1 MKQKSEE
8 HFKVWM
14 QQVDAHLEKMCGM
27 TSDDLPDYRYRDA
40 FDQGCTSLVTARA
53 AYRRAYQDY

>member
-8 HFKVWM
+8 HFKIWM
-14 QQVDAHLEKMCGM
+14 QQVDAHLEKMGGV
-27 TSDDLPDYRYRDA
+27 TSDDLPDYCYRDA
-40 FDQGCTSLVTARA
+40 FNQGRTSLATARA

>member
-8 HFKVWM
+8 HFKIWM

-27 TSDDLPDYRYRDA
+27 TSDDMPDYCYPDA
-40 FDQGCTSLVTARA
+40 FNQGRTSLATARA
-53 AYRRAYQDY
+53 AYRRAHQDY